1 MMKGKTS
8 KSDKTA
14 DPETV
19 KADLESVQAKIYNSR
34 AERKELSNRLIDAR
48 AFRSEDVERVISQYI
63 GTCRSRLWAIPNA
76 LPRLLLGLATVE
88 AITAE
93 LRAAV
98 EEAVAELLPFDA
110 DAFRSRSIDY
120 ATIEPEESDTE

>member
-19 KADLESVQAKIYNSR
+19 KADLESIQAKIYNSR

>member
-1 MMKGKTS
+1 MKITTNKTGKA
-8 KSDKTA
+8 A

-19 KADLESVQAKIYNSR
+19 KAELEAVQAKIYHSR
-34 AERKELSNRLIDAR
+34 AERKELANRLIDAR

-98 EEAVAELLPFDA
+98 EEAGAELLPFDA

-120 ATIEPEESDTE
+120 ATIEPDADAE